1 MIHDYILHVK
11 SFFGLLLGH
20 EEGVEHGNTRRYHSN
35 FKIMLFLEVIN
46 EFLHG
51 NIAFNVETIPQTEF
65 MTIVFELWSTD
76 RFRET
81 KEW

>member
-1 MIHDYILHVK
+1 
-11 SFFGLLLGH
+11 
-20 EEGVEHGNTRRYHSN
+20 
-35 FKIMLFLEVIN
+35 MLFLEVIN